1 MANTKKEISKDQ
13 LVSLLR
19 YGFTRTQCCEFFGC
33 DRRTLERFIKDH
45 FDGRT
50 FERVKAENEVF
61 LKAGIM
67 SNLINLS
74 KKNASVAIFLAKSVC
89 GLSENTSAP
98 PDDEAG
104 SAFAS
109 ALRKAS
115 RAIGSMDGIASVP
128 SVGEAEKYGEE
139 EDEE

>member
-1 MANTKKEISKDQ
+1 MATKKEINKDQ

-33 DRRTLERFIKDH
+33 DRRTLDRFIKGE

-50 FERVKAENEVF
+50 FEQVKAENEAF

-67 SNLINLS
+67 SNLFNLS

-89 GLSENTSAP
+89 GLSENASAP

-104 SAFAS
+104 TAFAS

-115 RAIGSMDGIASVP
+115 RAIGGMEGLASVP
-128 SVGEAEKYGEE
+128 TVGEAEKYGEE
-139 EDEE
+139 DEE